1 MGASKEGYGL
11 AIVTISRQMMS
22 FGDEIAVAVAQKMG
36 YALVSHETLPGLLPG
51 LSAHERH
58 MLTESARF
66 FLTQDAS
73 GETYISR
80 LTAALR
86 EFTARNSAV
95 LVGFGSQ
102 AAFADTREALH
113 VRVIAPLSVRTA
125 RLKRQY
131 HVTDEQAGSILVQA
145 EKKQKKFV
153 STIFGEDLADPAHYH
168 ITLNTAEL
176 SADECAA
183 AVIAAL
189 GERELAL
196 RIERQAGETSA
207 QSNVSDL
214 PLLKNQAEI
223 DFARLLDMYHIDWK
237 YEPKTF
243 PVEWDAQGNVKS
255 AFSPDFY
262 LTKFD
267 TYIELTTMNQKYV
280 TEKNKKVKKLR
291 ELYPGTRIKVV
302 YKKDFRSLV
311 ERFKLNG
318 EQ

>member
-1 MGASKEGYGL
+1 MAV
-11 AIVTISRQMMS
+11 VTISRQMMS
-22 FGDEIAVAVAQKMG
+22 FGDEIAAAVARKMG
-36 YALVSHETLPGLLPG
+36 WAIVSHETLLDLLPE
-51 LSAHERH
+51 LTKHERH
-58 MLTESARF
+58 MLTESAKF
-66 FLTQDAS
+66 YLTQDAA

-80 LTAALR
+80 LTAALGDY
-86 EFTARNSAV
+86 TARNSVV

-102 AAFADTREALH
+102 AVYAQVRNALR
-113 VRVIAPLSVRTA
+113 VRIIAPLPVRIA
-125 RLKRQY
+125 RLKKQY
-131 HVTDEQAGSILVQA
+131 HVTDEQAEGILAKA
-145 EKKQKKFV
+145 ERKQKKFV
-153 STIFGEDLADPAHYH
+153 STLFGTDLTDPASYH

-183 AVIAAL
+183 AIVAAW

-196 RIERQAGETSA
+196 RIEHQTDESQARNNLSG
-207 QSNVSDL
+207 L
-214 PLLKNQAEI
+214 PLLKNQSEI
-223 DFARLLDMYHIDWK
+223 DFARLLDMYHIEWK

-243 PVEWDAQGNVKS
+243 PVEWDAQGNVTS

-291 ELYPGTRIKVV
+291 ELYPGTNIKVV
-302 YKKDFRSLV
+302 YRKDFHSLV

-318 EQ
+318 EG

>member
-1 MGASKEGYGL
+1 L

-22 FGDEIAVAVAQKMG
+22 FGDEIASAVAQKMG
-36 YALVSHETLPGLLPG
+36 YALVSHETLLNLLPD

-58 MLTESARF
+58 MLTESAKF
-66 FLTQDAS
+66 FLTQNAS

-80 LTAALR
+80 LTTALK
-86 EFTARNSAV
+86 EFTSRNSAV

-102 AAFADTREALH
+102 AIFKDTREALH
-113 VRVIAPLSVRTA
+113 VRVIAPLPVRIA
-125 RLKRQY
+125 RLKKQY
-131 HVTDEQAGSILVQA
+131 HLTDEQAESILVQA

-153 STIFGEDLADPAHYH
+153 STVFGADLADAAGYH

-183 AVIAAL
+183 ALTAAL
-189 GERELAL
+189 GERELVL
-196 RIERQAGETSA
+196 RIEQTASETSA
-207 QSNVSDL
+207 RSNVSDL
-214 PLLKNQAEI
+214 PLLKNQSEI

-243 PVEWDAQGNVKS
+243 PVEWDAQGNVTS

-291 ELYPGTRIKVV
+291 ELYPGTHVKVV
-302 YKKDFRSLV
+302 YKKDFKSLV
-311 ERFKLNG
+311 ERFNLNG

>member
-1 MGASKEGYGL
+1 M

-22 FGDEIAVAVAQKMG
+22 FGDEIAAAVAQRMG
-36 YALVSHETLPGLLPG
+36 FSLVSHETLLNLLPD
-51 LSAHERH
+51 LTAHERH
-58 MLTESARF
+58 MLTESAKF
-66 FLTQDAS
+66 FLTQHAL

-86 EFTARNSAV
+86 EFTSRNSAV

-102 AAFADTREALH
+102 AIFQYAHEALH
-113 VRVIAPLSVRTA
+113 VRVTAPLAVRVA
-125 RLKRQY
+125 RLKKQY
-131 HVTDEQAGSILVQA
+131 HVTDEQAQSILVKA
-145 EKKQKKFV
+145 EKKQKRFV
-153 STIFGEDLADPAHYH
+153 STIFGADIADAANYH
-168 ITLNTAEL
+168 ITLNTADL

-189 GERELAL
+189 GERELTL
-196 RIERQAGETSA
+196 RIARAASETSA
-207 QSNVSDL
+207 QSNISDL
-214 PLLKNQAEI
+214 TLLKNQSEI

-243 PVEWDAQGNVKS
+243 PVEWDAQGNVTS

-291 ELYPGTRIKVV
+291 ELYPGTHVKVV
-302 YKKDFRSLV
+302 YKKDFKSLV
-311 ERFKLNG
+311 ERFNLSG
-318 EQ
+318 EP